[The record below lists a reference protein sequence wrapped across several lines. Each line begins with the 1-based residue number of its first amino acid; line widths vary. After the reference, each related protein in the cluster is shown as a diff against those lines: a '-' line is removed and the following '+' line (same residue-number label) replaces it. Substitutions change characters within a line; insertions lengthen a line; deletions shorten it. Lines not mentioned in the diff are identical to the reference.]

1 MRRIARIYTD
11 FGENF
16 GIPRQSGLAE
26 ALRGEIIFEKDF
38 RNDHAVRGLEEF
50 THIWVLWKFDLP
62 EAPAESGGGGGEE
75 ARVFDAPGALKWRPT
90 VRPPRLGGNVR
101 MGVFATRSPFR
112 PNPIGLSCV
121 RLDCV
126 RIDKERGP
134 VLSVS
139 GIDMRNGTEI
149 YDIKL
154 YLPHIDA
161 RPEARGGFS
170 ETAAVHRLRVDF
182 PDGLLRKL
190 PLELREG
197 AVQMLSQDPRPGYQR
212 SSERVYGVTFG
223 GYNICFQVKDDCLTV
238 TDLGTHPSG

>member
-1 MRRIARIYTD
+1 
-11 FGENF
+11 
-16 GIPRQSGLAE
+16 
-26 ALRGEIIFEKDF
+26 
-38 RNDHAVRGLEEF
+38 
-50 THIWVLWKFDLP
+50 
-62 EAPAESGGGGGEE
+62 
-75 ARVFDAPGALKWRPT
+75 
-90 VRPPRLGGNVR
+90 

-149 YDIKL
+149 YDIKP

-238 TDLGTHPSG
+238 TDLGTPPSG